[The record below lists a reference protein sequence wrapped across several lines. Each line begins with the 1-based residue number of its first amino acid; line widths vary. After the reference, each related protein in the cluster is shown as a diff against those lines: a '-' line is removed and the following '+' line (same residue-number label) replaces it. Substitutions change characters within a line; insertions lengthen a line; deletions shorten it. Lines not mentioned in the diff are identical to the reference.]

1 MLSRCL
7 ISKYNVK
14 HLRRSAESSGG
25 TRLEFVISAK
35 EFKFL
40 TQHWVDFT
48 GWSLGIQIHKI
59 GSRSECVKK
68 HGKDTRVK
76 GVLNLELPTKL

>member
-1 MLSRCL
+1 MNQISSCGAANAKQMSV
-7 ISKYNVK
+7 SKYNVK

-35 EFKFL
+35 EFNFL

-48 GWSLGIQIHKI
+48 
-59 GSRSECVKK
+59 
-68 HGKDTRVK
+68 
-76 GVLNLELPTKL
+76 